1 MEKEKTD
8 AFIIITG
15 IFTLLLYILN
25 NYYIE
30 QKIKEPIV
38 SEKTLTIKQL
48 EDRKY
53 SNELVVYFYNQRTYK
68 KLVLKAAMDTKVD
81 LYSMDLSKEENREL
95 VTQLNIKGSIAI
107 IHYHKGEEIKRIES
121 VS

>member
-1 MEKEKTD
+1 MVKEKTD
-8 AFIIITG
+8 AFMIITG

-25 NYYIE
+25 NNYIE

-81 LYSMDLSKEENREL
+81 LYSMDLNREL